1 LPELK
6 TRGKIN
12 TRALYKAITHAAAVD
27 PFGAKHGEMAYK
39 WQEVRDLMEKD
50 GTADDK
56 VTASNVRKKVLEAL
70 EYHKV
75 SGLVCTNRIE
85 DN

>member
-39 WQEVRDLMEKD
+39 WQED